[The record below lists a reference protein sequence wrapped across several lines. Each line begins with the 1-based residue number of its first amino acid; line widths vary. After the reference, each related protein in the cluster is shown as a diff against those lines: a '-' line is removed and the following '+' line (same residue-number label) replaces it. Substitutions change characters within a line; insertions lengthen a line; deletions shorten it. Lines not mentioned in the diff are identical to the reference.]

1 MERTGKSFDMNL
13 QRFTLETLFSLEL
26 HKYANDIDEI
36 VTSALK
42 ELSIE
47 MVGNSFI

>member
-1 MERTGKSFDMNL
+1 MERTGRDFDMNL
-13 QRFTLETLFSLEL
+13 QSVTLETLFSLEL

-36 VTSALK
+36 VTSAMK

-47 MVGNSFI
+47 MVGSSLI